1 MASTY
6 QSKHALF
13 LLVLLEDQKGN
24 MNYFKKLLFNLY
36 VSSFRD
42 VSEEGGVVLLDEE
55 GGEEAWAQAVPAV
68 GMIYAGH
75 LGWEI
80 IMTIMMTMMW
90 LRN

>member
-1 MASTY
+1 MALTY

-24 MNYFKKLLFNLY
+24 MNYFFKFIFNLY

-55 GGEEAWAQAVPAV
+55 GGEEAWTQTVPAV
-68 GMIYAGH
+68 
-75 LGWEI
+75 W
-80 IMTIMMTMMW
+80 TINT
-90 LRN
+90 